1 MKQGKKYYL
10 KWMTVIGGVLCG
22 AGLLVAGAAF
32 AAMGFRF
39 DSYVYSSVPEEKV
52 ESFTFTGDEIES
64 VEIDVDFCDIRV
76 EKYDGRVP
84 ELTIASNLLG
94 YQVEKGKLTVTGR
107 VEMVSA
113 GQHR

>member
-10 KWMTVIGGVLCG
+10 KWMAVIGGVLCG

-52 ESFTFTGDEIES
+52 ESFTFTGMRLNLWRSMWIFVIS
-64 VEIDVDFCDIRV
+64 VW
-76 EKYDGRVP
+76 KNM
-84 ELTIASNLLG
+84 TAG
-94 YQVEKGKLTVTGR
+94 YPN
-107 VEMVSA
+107 
-113 GQHR
+113 

>member
-94 YQVEKGKLTVTGR
+94 YL
-107 VEMVSA
+107 
-113 GQHR
+113 